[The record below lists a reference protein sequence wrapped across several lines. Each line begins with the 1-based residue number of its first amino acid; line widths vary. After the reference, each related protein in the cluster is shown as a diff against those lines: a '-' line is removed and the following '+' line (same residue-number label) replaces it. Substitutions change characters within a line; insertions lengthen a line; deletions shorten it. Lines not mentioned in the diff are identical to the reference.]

1 MNLRFRKGTEKD
13 VPLIFSF
20 IKELAIYEK
29 MLDSVTATEKT
40 LKKTIFDEG
49 YAEVFFAVEDDIEVG
64 FALYF
69 YNYSTFYGKPGLYL
83 EDIFIKEPYR
93 NQGIGKKMFKEL
105 ARIAQDKGCCK
116 IQWWCLNW
124 NQPSID
130 FYLKLGAKAEN
141 EWTVFRLDETTIH
154 QLAKESS

>member
-13 VPLIFSF
+13 VPLILSF
-20 IKELAIYEK
+20 IKELAVYEK
-29 MLDSVTATEKT
+29 MLDSVTATEET

-49 YAEVFFAVEDDIEVG
+49 YAEVFFALVDDTEVG

-105 ARIAQDKGCCK
+105 ARIAQEKGCCK
-116 IQWWCLNW
+116 MQWWCLNW

-130 FYLKLGAKAEN
+130 FYLKLGAKAAN
-141 EWTVFRLDETTIH
+141 EWTVFKLDETTID
-154 QLAKESS
+154 QLAKESR